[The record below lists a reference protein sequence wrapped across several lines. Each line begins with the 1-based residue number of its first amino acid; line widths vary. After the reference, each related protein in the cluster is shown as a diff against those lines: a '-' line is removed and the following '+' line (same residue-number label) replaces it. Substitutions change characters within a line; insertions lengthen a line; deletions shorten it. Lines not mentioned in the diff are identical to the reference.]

1 MSKKELVRFVEK
13 NYKYLIQYEKDILL
27 SFLYQKFKDD
37 KDKKEHK
44 LIDFSNMILV
54 EWIK

>member
-37 KDKKEHK
+37 KDKKEHE

>member
-1 MSKKELVRFVEK
+1 MSKKELTIFIEK

-27 SFLYQKFKDD
+27 SFLYQKFKDN
-37 KDKKEHK
+37 KDKKEQE